1 MKDVLAGIRI
11 VEVAAWTFVP
21 IAGSVL
27 AEWGADVIKVEPPNG
42 GDPQRGLISSG
53 LVPGGDGVNF
63 MFELPNRGKRS
74 VALDLSTDDGRE
86 LLYKLAETADVFLTN
101 YLPDV
106 RQRLGIDVDDI
117 RKRNPTIIYVR
128 GSGQGARGPEAGR
141 GGFDGASYWARGG
154 LATAFRQ
161 AGTEWPA
168 DQRPAFGDVL
178 GGQTIAGGITAALL
192 RRERTGTPSVV
203 DVSLLG
209 MALWSLGPDVTSAK
223 LFENVELPKFDRDST
238 PNPLVGTYPTKDG
251 RFISLML
258 LQADRHWPDLV
269 AHLDRPDLLDD
280 PRFKD
285 GLARYENRRECV
297 AMLREIFRSKT
308 YAEWCARFQDLQ
320 GVWAPV
326 QTARELHDDP
336 AVLAN
341 GYLETITA
349 ASGSDFALPANP
361 VQFDETPPS
370 VRHAPD
376 HGEHTD
382 ELLQEL
388 GLSMDEILQHK
399 ISGAIL

>member
-1 MKDVLAGIRI
+1 MLDVLAGIRV
-11 VEVAAWTFVP
+11 VEVATWTFVP
-21 IAGSVL
+21 ISGAVL
-27 AEWGADVIKVEPPNG
+27 AEWGADVIKVEHPAG
-42 GDPQRGLISSG
+42 GDPQRGLVSSG
-53 LVPGGDGVNF
+53 LVPGGEGINF
-63 MFELPNRGKRS
+63 MFEIPNRGKRS
-74 VALDLSTDDGRE
+74 VGLDISTDEGRE
-86 LLYKLAETADVFLTN
+86 LLYRLVETADVFVTN

-106 RQRLGIDVDDI
+106 RERLRIDVDHI
-117 RKRNPTIIYVR
+117 RDRNPDIVYVR
-128 GSGQGARGPEAGR
+128 GTGQGTRGPDAER
-141 GGFDGASYWARGG
+141 GGFDGASYWARAG
-154 LATAFRQ
+154 LAMTFKDSA
-161 AGTEWPA
+161 AEWPV

-178 GGQTIAGGITAALL
+178 GGLTIAGGISAALL

-209 MALWSLGPDVTSAK
+209 LGLWSLGPDVTSAK
-223 LFENVELPKFDRDST
+223 LYENVELPKFDRDST

-308 YAEWCARFQDLQ
+308 YAEWCERFQDLQ

-349 ASGSDFALPANP
+349 ASGSDFAVPANP

>member
-27 AEWGADVIKVEPPNG
+27 SEWGADVIKIEPPGG

-74 VALDLSTDDGRE
+74 VSLDLSTDDGRE
-86 LLYKLAETADVFLTN
+86 LLYKLVETADVFLTN
-101 YLPDV
+101 YLPQV

-117 RKRNPTIIYVR
+117 RKRNPNIIYVR
-128 GSGQGARGPEAGR
+128 GSGQGARGPEAER
-141 GGFDGASYWARGG
+141 GGFDGASFWARGG
-154 LATAFRQ
+154 LATTFRQ

-178 GGQTIAGGITAALL
+178 GGLTIAGGISTALL
-192 RRERTGTPSVV
+192 RRERTGKTSIV

-209 MALWSLGPDVTSAK
+209 MALWSLGPDVTSSK
-223 LFENVELPKFDRDST
+223 LFENVEMPKFDRDSS

-251 RFISLML
+251 RFITLML
-258 LQADRHWPDLV
+258 LQADRHWADFV
-269 AHLDRPDLLDD
+269 AHIDRPDLLDD
-280 PRFKD
+280 PKFKD

-297 AMLREIFRSKT
+297 AMLREVFKSKT
-308 YAEWCARFQDLQ
+308 YAEWCERFQDLQ

-326 QTARELHDDP
+326 QTTRELHDDQQ
-336 AVLAN
+336 VIAN

-349 ASGSDFALPANP
+349 ASGTDFALPANP

-382 ELLQEL
+382 EVLQEL
-388 GLSMDEILQHK
+388 GLTMDEILQHK
-399 ISGAIL
+399 ISGAVL